1 LAFTGVDLP
10 IGPTIVAG
18 AAAIAVGAGLLA
30 ASKKAKAEDGSP
42 GRAH

>member
-1 LAFTGVDLP
+1 MP

-18 AAAIAVGAGLLA
+18 AAAVALGAGILA
-30 ASKKAKAEDGSP
+30 VSKSNKAEDGSP